1 MSPEQASGEAVDRRA
16 DIYSLG
22 CVLYEML
29 AGEPPFTGRNPR
41 MVFAQRLSQ
50 RPASL
55 QLLRDT
61 VPEALDMVVR
71 KCLAVS
77 AADRYQTAAE
87 VRDVLSVKSLVTGP
101 LIVST
106 ELQIQV
112 EPSDKQ
118 APVLVRVGEA
128 LFQPIRLPGRRM
140 RRALGVGLAWWVLFE
155 VVMGTLQGTSDWT
168 HWVHIPWPVYY
179 AILGGSTAIVL
190 FLTWIAY
197 GRLNQ

>member
-1 MSPEQASGEAVDRRA
+1 
-16 DIYSLG
+16 
-22 CVLYEML
+22 
-29 AGEPPFTGRNPR
+29 

-61 VPEALDMVVR
+61 VPEALDMGVR
-71 KCLAVS
+71 KSLAVS

-87 VRDVLSVKSLVTGP
+87 VRDVLSVESLVTGP
-101 LIVST
+101 PIVST
-106 ELQIQV
+106 ELQILV

-140 RRALGVGLAWWVLFE
+140 RRALGVGLAWWVLVE
-155 VVMGTLQGTSDWT
+155 VVMGSLQGTPA
-168 HWVHIPWPVYY
+168 VQIPWPVYF
-179 AILGGSTAIVL
+179 AILYGSTAIVL